1 MRETNF
7 PAWYHR
13 LAIMTIGK
21 DRDVHPADF
30 DQDISDLEES
40 EEDSDMVDACECS
53 DSDSECE
60 CPLPEDESDSRE
72 ERKRELREERKC
84 QLVERECLQEYES
97 NREMHVQAASEL
109 LQQSQIPG
117 HSPRL
122 ALLAGSHF
130 RLHSADYVHYC
141 YDSELCSTKYV
152 EFNRLPPLDDDNY
165 DYTQPPARDAEIA
178 GHFYFDSRTS
188 RSFRPFSPPQLAGQK
203 EYRIKTQ
210 SDDFVS
216 DSDEIVSDSDEIVF
230 QFIGDDYLTMT
241 VGRELVHI
249 NDAQV
254 ALAPEVFKFV
264 GIRTGLNLYERAKTW
279 KVARQQR
286 EKAIHARRG
295 SEA

>member
-1 MRETNF
+1 M
-7 PAWYHR
+7 
-13 LAIMTIGK
+13 AIVK
-21 DRDVHPADF
+21 DRDVRPADF
-30 DQDISDLEES
+30 DQDLSDLS
-40 EEDSDMVDACECS
+40 GSDSDMVDACECS

-60 CPLPEDESDSRE
+60 CPLPEDESDSVSDWSYNGSDTDLYYELRDQRE
-72 ERKRELREERKC
+72 ERKRDMREKEHLRK
-84 QLVERECLQEYES
+84 YES

-254 ALAPEVFKFV
+254 ALAPEVFKIV

-279 KVARQQR
+279 KVARQQY
-286 EKAIHARRG
+286 ESAQSIAP
-295 SEA
+295 